1 MAGPAPERVVKPG
14 RVIRVGLIGCGQVG
28 QLRAAALLRTRD
40 LCLTAVADADASRAA
55 ATAGPAAARVHPE
68 WRALVEAKD
77 VDAVVVSTPPSL
89 HAEMSIA
96 ALAAGKHV
104 LCEKPLART
113 SGECRDMV
121 DAAARSK
128 RTLATGFNY
137 RFYPSF
143 RKARAWLEAGLI
155 GPLDHIDSQAGY
167 SGAQLT
173 FPWLHDPEVVGG
185 GALRDIGIHLIDL
198 TRDFLGEVAE
208 VKGFTSNAAFGF
220 PGCED
225 NGFALLRGTGGQIA
239 TLQASWTEW
248 RRYRFR
254 VELVG
259 SRGSIRASCFPMLAD
274 VVSAKERGGPTRRQ
288 IELFP
293 RTNIME
299 RLRSYRWVVVESL
312 VLELEAF
319 ARATRGE
326 AGEASGVATGFDGLR
341 AIEIA
346 EAAGAGSARAV
357 GA

>member
-1 MAGPAPERVVKPG
+1 M
-14 RVIRVGLIGCGQVG
+14 L
-28 QLRAAALLRTRD
+28 
-40 LCLTAVADADASRAA
+40 
-55 ATAGPAAARVHPE
+55 
-68 WRALVEAKD
+68 
-77 VDAVVVSTPPSL
+77 
-89 HAEMSIA
+89 
-96 ALAAGKHV
+96 
-104 LCEKPLART
+104 
-113 SGECRDMV
+113 
-121 DAAARSK
+121 DAAARSG

-143 RKARAWLEAGLI
+143 RKARAWLDAGLI
-155 GPLDHIDSQAGY
+155 GPLDHVDSQAGY

-173 FPWLHDPEVVGG
+173 FPWLHDPDAVGG

-198 TRDFLGEVAE
+198 TRGFLGEVAE
-208 VKGFTSNAAFGF
+208 VKGFTSNAVFGF

-225 NGFALLRGTGGQIA
+225 NGFALLRGTGGPIA
-239 TLQASWTEW
+239 TLHASWTEW

-254 VELVG
+254 IELVG

-274 VVSAKERGGPTRRQ
+274 VVSATERGGPTRRQ

-293 RTNIME
+293 RTNFME

-326 AGEASGVATGFDGLR
+326 TSDVATGFDGLR

-346 EAAGAGSARAV
+346 EAAGAGSTHVA